1 MLDSLWNMCKAVEVA
16 VSELPTQ
23 ETNIGCV
30 GLSLAMWVETYRD
43 HEPAAARSLLLRDLH
58 SLTAAGVDVVVVV
71 GCDDAV
77 DDGMSEVECKFLSVV
92 RLEAA
97 SADAARSGCVRIVCC
112 GRHSVVPSLVSLCN
126 CGGMTRFL
134 GLYYLTIAGRC
145 V

>member
-1 MLDSLWNMCKAVEVA
+1 MLDSLWNMCKAVEVGL
-16 VSELPTQ
+16 SELPTQ
-23 ETNIGCV
+23 EPNIGCV

-58 SLTAAGVDVVVVV
+58 SLTAAAVDVVVVV
-71 GCDDAV
+71 GCDAV

-97 SADAARSGCVRIVCC
+97 SADAARSRCVRIVCC

-126 CGGMTRFL
+126 CGGMTRL
-134 GLYYLTIAGRC
+134 LRLYYLTIAGRC